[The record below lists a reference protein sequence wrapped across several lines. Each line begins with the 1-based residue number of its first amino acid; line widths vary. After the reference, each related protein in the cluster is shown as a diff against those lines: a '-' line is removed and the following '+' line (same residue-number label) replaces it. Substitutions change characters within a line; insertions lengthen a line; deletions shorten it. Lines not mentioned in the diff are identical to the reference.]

1 MTGLLRERIYPA
13 LAAPMLVIAA
23 FFVCLMVIIGPT
35 LAIRREL
42 GRIGVRLMLG
52 CMGVRLR
59 VYDTKHVL
67 RRHCIVVSN
76 HASYLDGLVLT
87 AALPRQYTFVV
98 QDGAAS
104 WPLVGLTLRRM
115 GVVFVNRAAAR
126 ESARL
131 TRQLM
136 RRLHAGEPLAIFAE
150 GTFKA
155 EPGLLPFKA
164 GAFLMAAREN
174 VPVVPAAITGTRRVY
189 GGGRKLPRWS
199 PIEVRFRPARYPD
212 GTDRDAALRLREE
225 VRREVLA
232 LCGESDRAPLEP
244 SPQSELAA

>member
-1 MTGLLRERIYPA
+1 MIGLFRERIYPA
-13 LAAPMLVIAA
+13 LATPALVIVT
-23 FFVCLMVIIGPT
+23 FFVCLIVIIGPT
-35 LAIRREL
+35 LAVRREL
-42 GRIGVRLMLG
+42 GRLGVRLMLG
-52 CMGVRLR
+52 CIGIPLR
-59 VYDTKHVL
+59 VRDSHHVL

-76 HASYLDGLVLT
+76 HTSYLDGLVLT

-98 QDGAAS
+98 QDGAAG

-136 RRLHAGEPLAIFAE
+136 RRLHHGEPLAIFAE

-189 GGGRKLPRWS
+189 GGGRSLPRWS
-199 PIEVRFRPARYPD
+199 PIEVHFRPARYPD

-225 VRREVLA
+225 VRREVLSM
-232 LCGESDRAPLEP
+232 CGEGDRAPAEAVA
-244 SPQSELAA
+244 QSELAA